1 MDKTEMVNAE
11 DLGFTEDDIK
21 PFLEELPKEQE
32 EQEEQTEQTEE
43 ETQPAET
50 TDESTENAPA
60 SEETAVPD
68 DHADNLKAALAEE
81 RAKRKALRDEL
92 NALKAQA
99 NRPQVQEQPQQT
111 QAPDVLQQIRNDA
124 RQKAIASLKIDGN
137 PSDLMFVDGEK
148 YEEYISERTRL
159 EYEAMHQY
167 KETQRVFNE
176 NVQFANELREV
187 PDYQNVLN
195 YAMAEIDEM
204 PRKESRKIE
213 EAYDRVD
220 KGRGTTADFNVLR
233 EYVSTCAK
241 KMTGEDVSVPDKTQP
256 QTNVSGLTAKLEQ
269 AAALP
274 KAAQLSGGKTS
285 QMSWSEVERLA
296 REEKWDEIPKEMLLK
311 LDPTGSLL

>member
-11 DLGFTEDDIK
+11 DLGFTEEDVK
-21 PFLEELPKEQE
+21 PFLDELPKEE
-32 EQEEQTEQTEE
+32 EQEETTEQTEE
-43 ETQPAET
+43 ETKPAET
-50 TDESTENAPA
+50 TEESTENAPA
-60 SEETAVPD
+60 SDETAVPE
-68 DHADNLKAALAEE
+68 DHAENLKAALAEE

-92 NALKAQA
+92 NSLKAQV
-99 NRPQVQEQPQQT
+99 NRPQVQEQPQT

-159 EYEAMHQY
+159 EYEAMSTY

-176 NVQFANELREV
+176 NVAFANELREV

-220 KGRGTTADFNVLR
+220 KGRGNKDDFNVLR
-233 EYVSTCAK
+233 EYISTCQK
-241 KMTGEDVSVPDKTQP
+241 KMTGEDVSVPAKTQP
-256 QTNVSGLTAKLEQ
+256 QPNVSGLTAKLEQ

>member
-11 DLGFTEDDIK
+11 DLGFTEEDIK
-21 PFLEELPKEQE
+21 PFIDELPKE
-32 EQEEQTEQTEE
+32 EQTEEVEEQTEE
-43 ETQPAET
+43 ETKPAET
-50 TDESTENAPA
+50 TEESTENAPA
-60 SEETAVPD
+60 SDETAVPE
-68 DHADNLKAALAEE
+68 DHAENLKAALAEE

-92 NALKAQA
+92 NSLKAQV
-99 NRPQVQEQPQQT
+99 NRPQVQEQPQT

-159 EYEAMHQY
+159 EYEAMSTY

-176 NVQFANELREV
+176 NVAFANELREV

-241 KMTGEDVSVPDKTQP
+241 KMTGEDVSVPTKTQP
-256 QTNVSGLTAKLEQ
+256 QANVSGLTAKLEQ

>member
-1 MDKTEMVNAE
+1 MENKTEMVNAE
-11 DLGFTEDDIK
+11 DLGFTEEDIK
-21 PFLEELPKEQE
+21 PFIDELPKE
-32 EQEEQTEQTEE
+32 EQTEE
-43 ETQPAET
+43 VEETTEEETKPAET

-60 SEETAVPD
+60 SEETAVPE
-68 DHADNLKAALAEE
+68 DHAENLKAALAEE

-92 NALKAQA
+92 NSLKAQV
-99 NRPQVQEQPQQT
+99 NRPQVQEQPQT

-159 EYEAMHQY
+159 EYEAMSTY
-167 KETQRVFNE
+167 RETQKVFNE
-176 NVQFANELREV
+176 NVAFANELREV

-220 KGRGTTADFNVLR
+220 KGRGTSGDFQVLR
-233 EYVSTCAK
+233 EYITTCQK
-241 KMTGEDVSVPDKTQP
+241 KMTGEDVSVPTKTQP

-274 KAAQLSGGKTS
+274 KASQLAGGKTS

-296 REEKWDEIPKEMLLK
+296 KAEKWDEIPKEMLLK

>member
-1 MDKTEMVNAE
+1 MVNAE

-21 PFLEELPKEQE
+21 PFLDELPKE
-32 EQEEQTEQTEE
+32 EQTEE
-43 ETQPAET
+43 VEETTEEETKPAET
-50 TDESTENAPA
+50 TDEPTENAPA
-60 SEETAVPD
+60 SEETAVPE

-81 RAKRKALRDEL
+81 RAKRKALRDEV
-92 NALKAQA
+92 NSLKAQMS
-99 NRPQVQEQPQQT
+99 RPAPIEQPQT

-124 RQKAIASLKIDGN
+124 RQKAIQSLKIDGN

-220 KGRGTTADFNVLR
+220 KGRGTSGDFQVLR
-233 EYVSTCAK
+233 EYITTCQK
-241 KMTGEDVSVPDKTQP
+241 KMTGEDVSVPTKTQP

>member
-21 PFLEELPKEQE
+21 PFLDEVKEEATE
-32 EQEEQTEQTEE
+32 EVEETTEE

-50 TDESTENAPA
+50 TDESTENAPVG
-60 SEETAVPD
+60 EETTVPE
-68 DHADNLKAALAEE
+68 DHAENLKAALAEE

-92 NALKAQA
+92 NSLKAQMS
-99 NRPQVQEQPQQT
+99 RPAPIEQPQT

-159 EYEAMHQY
+159 EYEAMSTY
-167 KETQRVFNE
+167 RETQRVFNE

-220 KGRGTTADFNVLR
+220 KGRGTKDDFQVLR
-233 EYVSTCAK
+233 EYITTCQK
-241 KMTGEDVSVPDKTQP
+241 KMTGEDVSVPTKTQP

-274 KAAQLSGGKTS
+274 KATQLSGGKTS

>member
-11 DLGFTEDDIK
+11 DLGFTEEDIK
-21 PFLEELPKEQE
+21 PFLEELPKEEEQQE
-32 EQEEQTEQTEE
+32 ELKETTEE
-43 ETQPAET
+43 ETKPAET

-60 SEETAVPD
+60 SEETAVTD
-68 DHADNLKAALAEE
+68 DHSENLKAALAEE
-81 RAKRKALRDEL
+81 RAKRKALRDEV
-92 NALKAQA
+92 NSLKAQMS
-99 NRPQVQEQPQQT
+99 RPATIEQT

-220 KGRGTTADFNVLR
+220 KGRGNKDDFNVLR
-233 EYVSTCAK
+233 EYVSACQK
-241 KMTGEDVSVPDKTQP
+241 KMTGEDVSVAVKTQP
-256 QTNVSGLTAKLEQ
+256 QTNVSGLTNKLEQ

-274 KAAQLSGGKTS
+274 KATQLSGGKTS